1 MGMNIDAWT
10 NEVWYRACGGSERF
24 SIPYYH
30 INNNTQEEILHYNAF
45 AVKKKTKA
53 HIRNTGLV

>member
-45 AVKKKTKA
+45 AVKKTKQK
-53 HIRNTGLV
+53 HT